1 MSPATRTFVDYLASS
16 YRFPL
21 ALAFGAGAGVS
32 AAVMTWFPELGKGY
46 DPGAILLLT
55 LGVPMVVGSAVRQML
70 AVTNARFGPAS
81 DFTCIAKVV
90 EEWAGV
96 EIRSKK

>member
-1 MSPATRTFVDYLASS
+1 MRPASRTFVDYLASS

-46 DPGAILLLT
+46 DPGAIVLLT
-55 LGVPMVVGSAVRQML
+55 LGVPMVVVGTAAMIWARRWRARQTPAVATTATRRPL
-70 AVTNARFGPAS
+70 PR
-81 DFTCIAKVV
+81 
-90 EEWAGV
+90 
-96 EIRSKK
+96 R

>member
-1 MSPATRTFVDYLASS
+1 MSPATGPFVDSLASS

-32 AAVMTWFPELGKGY
+32 AAVMTGFPELGKGY

-55 LGVPMVVGSAVRQML
+55 LGVAGGQMT
-70 AVTNARFGPAS
+70 ATRRPQP
-81 DFTCIAKVV
+81 
-90 EEWAGV
+90 
-96 EIRSKK
+96 RR

>member
-1 MSPATRTFVDYLASS
+1 MRPATRTFVDYLASS

-32 AAVMTWFPELGKGY
+32 AAVMTWFPQFGKGY

-55 LGVPMVVGSAVRQML
+55 LGVPMVVVAIAAMIWARRWRARQTPAVATTATRRPL
-70 AVTNARFGPAS
+70 PR
-81 DFTCIAKVV
+81 
-90 EEWAGV
+90 
-96 EIRSKK
+96 R